1 MGVFD
6 IGHTHS
12 LNIVLLG
19 KTGAGKSASGNTIL
33 GKKSFEENVSF
44 RSVTRICEKDEEDVA
59 SRPITVVDVPG
70 LFDTKKTEDE
80 LKADI
85 EKCVTLSLPG
95 PHAFLLVIRLDVRFT
110 EEENNAVKWIQ
121 DNFGESASKFT
132 IVLFTHLDQLKGM
145 ALEDAVKDPEIQE
158 IINKCGGR
166 YHAFNN
172 DQKHNQ
178 TQVNQL
184 LEKIDTMVKKNG
196 GEYYTNEMY
205 QEAQRK
211 IREKEERKRQEE
223 ERRLREMDGK
233 KERMEAVVGVATG
246 VAAVGLTVVGLVAT
260 VAEGAA
266 IGATSGVVGG
276 PLGIVVGAAVGMLG
290 GAIMAGIGVL
300 HLIRQ

>member
-1 MGVFD
+1 MSGQGSHD
-6 IGHTHS
+6 T

-44 RSVTRICEKDEEDVA
+44 RSVTRICEKDEKDVA

-172 DQKHNQ
+172 DQKHDQ

-196 GEYYTNEMY
+196 GEYYTNKMY
-205 QEAQRK
+205 KEAQRK
-211 IREKEERKRQEE
+211 LEKEERKRR
-223 ERRLREMDGK
+223 ERKNAAIRGVLGITVGGIVGGVV
-233 KERMEAVVGVATG
+233 EAVV
-246 VAAVGLTVVGLVAT
+246 
-260 VAEGAA
+260 
-266 IGATSGVVGG
+266 IGATGGAVGG
-276 PLGIVVGAAVGMLG
+276 PIGIAVGAVAGVLG
-290 GAIMAGIGVL
+290 GAIAVGIRAL
-300 HLIRQ
+300 RRKE